1 MTLKI
6 FSTFSALFTFSLLV
20 FGLVQACTAA
30 QTAEGWAK
38 SACRVVEAL
47 PIAPSGVPSGQ
58 EMHLV
63 ISSTSASACLRPS
76 PDAGQQTD

>member
-1 MTLKI
+1 MTSSPLKI
-6 FSTFSALFTFSLLV
+6 WLLLNALFVFCLV
-20 FGLVQACTAA
+20 LACTAA

-63 ISSTSASACLRPS
+63 ISATSASACLRPT
-76 PDAGQQTD
+76 PDAGQQSD